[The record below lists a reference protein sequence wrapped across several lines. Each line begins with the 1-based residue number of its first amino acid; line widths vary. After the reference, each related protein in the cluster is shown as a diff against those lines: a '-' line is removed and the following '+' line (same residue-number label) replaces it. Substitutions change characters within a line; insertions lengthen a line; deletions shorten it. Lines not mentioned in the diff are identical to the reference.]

1 MNTEIRYHFHT
12 PQIANRFLNELKNW
26 PVARVNARLI
36 NGAKAV
42 KINYQFDGEGFD
54 YTCAEL
60 DDLAAKHQGIEIGD

>member
-1 MNTEIRYHFHT
+1 MNTEIRYRFAT

-26 PVARVNARLI
+26 SVARVNARLI

-42 KINYQFDGEGFD
+42 KITYMFDGDGFD

-60 DDLAAKHQGIEIGD
+60 DDLAAKHQGEEIHK